1 MSAENIVPGLSTNNA
16 SNPAPLT
23 PNTVDA
29 AMAPLHSPSHF
40 DEPNCGVLG
49 HLKLR
54 IDMNWHCVAVQLIK
68 QNGSSCYPRET

>member
-54 IDMNWHCVAVQLIK
+54 IDMN
-68 QNGSSCYPRET
+68 